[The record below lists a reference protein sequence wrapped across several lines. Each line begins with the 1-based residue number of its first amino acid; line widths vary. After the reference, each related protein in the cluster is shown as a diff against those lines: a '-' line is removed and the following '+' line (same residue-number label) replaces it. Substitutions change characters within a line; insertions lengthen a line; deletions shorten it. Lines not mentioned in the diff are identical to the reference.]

1 MASADDPVRPA
12 VERARRTLDEG
23 CKLLSA
29 GRRTE
34 LDHTSDADQSPV
46 TPSNPSTRFGVLR
59 RPGAEARRQL
69 GACRF
74 VLTSPDLRAAQVP
87 LAVSKTVDLAQL
99 IGLSTYLFDIE
110 GVGAVAIY
118 GVVRAIA
125 PTVGVPLVTATTSRL
140 GPGALL
146 MWLGIVAAI
155 ATTGITTAVAL
166 EGPVLTVI
174 VLAGILHVVLGAHRP
189 VTTALM
195 PTLVGTSEQLLA
207 CTAVTGLLDGVTF
220 LAGPLLAGLLLV
232 SAGPAAVL
240 YATAVL
246 HVVATLLGARLS
258 VSTGHGPVPAIT
270 RLVPTT
276 RALIRATVEVRVI
289 AILVA
294 AQTFVRG
301 ALNVIIVVFAIEVAG
316 LDGSAAGLLLAAIGV
331 GALMGMPIAYA
342 LTGRRLYRALG
353 LGLLLW
359 GIPVAIA
366 SVTPSFIVVL
376 LLFAVIGLGND
387 LVDLGAFSA
396 LPRVLP
402 SRALPRVLGVF
413 EAVLQLGTALGAA
426 VAGLLLGVAEVH
438 VALLVIGSVLPVAVL
453 LAARRLR
460 SFDTRLHRRDADV
473 DLLRHQPTFAGLPV
487 QALDAVAAH
496 LSPAEFTPGQTIT
509 TGGRS
514 VDRYVLVARGEVLV
528 EHAGVV
534 AARRQV
540 GDAFGFDGD
549 TSRAVT
555 VRAATSVS
563 VQTIRRDT
571 LLSTL
576 GYDLDADVCT
586 PITPWRPPDR
596 PTHPLRLQSRRT
608 G

>member
-1 MASADDPVRPA
+1 M
-12 VERARRTLDEG
+12 
-23 CKLLSA
+23 LS
-29 GRRTE
+29 TE
-34 LDHTSDADQSPV
+34 LDHMSYAGS
-46 TPSNPSTRFGVLR
+46 PSNPRARSGVLR
-59 RPGAEARRQL
+59 RPGAELRRQL
-69 GACRF
+69 GVCRIVF
-74 VLTSPDLRAAQVP
+74 TNPDLRAAQVP

-110 GVGAVAIY
+110 GVGAVATY

-125 PTVGVPLVTATTSRL
+125 PTLGVPLVTATTSRL
-140 GPGALL
+140 GPGTLL
-146 MWLGIVAAI
+146 MWLGIMAAI
-155 ATTGITTAVAL
+155 ATGGITAAVAL
-166 EGPVLTVI
+166 ESPALTVI
-174 VLAGILHVVLGAHRP
+174 VLAGILHVILGAHRP
-189 VTTALM
+189 VTSALI
-195 PTLVGTSEQLLA
+195 PTLVGTPADLLA
-207 CTAVTGLLDGVTF
+207 CTVVTGVLDGVTF

-246 HVVATLLGARLS
+246 HAVAALIGARL
-258 VSTGHGPVPAIT
+258 VVPAGPGPVPAINRRVST
-270 RLVPTT
+270 A
-276 RALIRATVEVRVI
+276 RAFLGTVEVRVI
-289 AILVA
+289 TLLVA

-301 ALNVIIVVFAIEVAG
+301 ALNVIVVVFAIEVVG

-331 GALMGMPIAYA
+331 GALVGMPIAYA

-359 GIPVAIA
+359 GMPVAIA
-366 SVTPSFIVVL
+366 SVTPSFIAVL

-402 SRALPRVLGVF
+402 GRALQQVLGIF

-438 VALLVIGSVLPVAVL
+438 VALLVTGSVLPVAVL

-460 SFDTRLHRRDADV
+460 SFDTRLHRRDDDV
-473 DLLRHQPTFAGLPV
+473 DLLRLQPTFAKLPV
-487 QALDAVAAH
+487 QTLDAVAAH
-496 LSPAEFTPGQTIT
+496 LSPADFTPGETIT
-509 TGGRS
+509 VGDRP
-514 VDRYVLVARGEVLV
+514 VDRYILVARGEVLI
-528 EHAGVV
+528 EHAGMV

-540 GDAFGFDGD
+540 GDAFGPIGFDED
-549 TSRAVT
+549 TT
-555 VRAATSVS
+555 RAATAVS
-563 VQTIRRDT
+563 VRTIRRDT
-571 LLSTL
+571 LLSTS

-586 PITPWRPPDR
+586 PITPWRPPDQ
-596 PTHPLRLQSRRT
+596 PTPPVRQQSRRR